1 MKGLKKVSG
10 ESKKLNGFY
19 SPEYLQLNYNRK
31 ECRVWADYF
40 YNIGHNSFNKYDD
53 PDIINCGII
62 TGPMTQTEIVCM
74 ILDKLT
80 EVTE

>member
-1 MKGLKKVSG
+1 MKGLKKVAG
-10 ESKKLNGFY
+10 ESKSLRGFY
-19 SPEYLQLNYNRK
+19 SPEYLQLNYDRK

-40 YNIGHNSFNKYDD
+40 YCVGHNSFTKYDD

-62 TGPMTQTEIVCM
+62 TKPMTQKEIVQM

-80 EVTE
+80 EVA